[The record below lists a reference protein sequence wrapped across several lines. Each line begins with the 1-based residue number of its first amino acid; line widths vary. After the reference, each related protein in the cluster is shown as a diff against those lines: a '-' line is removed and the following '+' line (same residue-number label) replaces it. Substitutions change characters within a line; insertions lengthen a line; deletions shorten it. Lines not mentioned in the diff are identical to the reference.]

1 MKRFVLAGGLATL
14 LSVGAFAGSAS
25 AVPFGHMWGTGSG
38 AFIGQVSAV
47 SFHGSTETINEHIS
61 TSFYGA
67 LTGAANEYG
76 AETVNTIASTSS
88 WGFTGTISV
97 LTSCGR
103 LNETIIDSG
112 EGSFAGN
119 LFVGG
124 GEIRGLG
131 QQSLTIDYTQI
142 GSNFTYSA
150 SWTCPNGSHVVI

>member
-14 LSVGAFAGSAS
+14 MSVGAFAGSAS
-25 AVPFGHMWGTGSG
+25 AVPFGHMWGTGHG
-38 AFIGQVSAV
+38 VFIGQVS
-47 SFHGSTETINEHIS
+47 STTFDGSTEFVHEHIS
-61 TSFYGA
+61 TAFSGV

-76 AETVNTIASTSS
+76 AETVNTTAQTSS

-103 LNETIIDSG
+103 INEAIIDSG

-119 LFVGG
+119 VFVGG
-124 GEIRGLG
+124 GEIRGIG
-131 QQSLTIDYTQI
+131 TQSLEIDYTQL

-150 SWTCPNGSHVVI
+150 WWSCPNH

>member
-25 AVPFGHMWGTGSG
+25 AVPFGGHMWGTGFG
-38 AFIGQVSAV
+38 AFIGQVS
-47 SFHGSTETINEHIS
+47 STTFNGSTEIVNEHIS
-61 TSFYGA
+61 TSLRGV
-67 LTGAANEYG
+67 LTGAVNEYG
-76 AETVNTIASTSS
+76 AETVNTIAETSS

-131 QQSLTIDYTQI
+131 PQSLTIDYSQI

-150 SWTCPNGSHVVI
+150 RWSCPNF